1 MVVGSVLIVTTGFG
15 EGHNAAARNL
25 AAALGAA
32 HPGMRVAVHDIF
44 EESYGPVHRALA
56 WMYGFAINRLP
67 WLWHFVFLAIHHT
80 PVVGAGMWIFRR
92 AGHRLRDTARRL
104 EADVVV
110 STYPGYGALVDLVW
124 KDGRRPFEFVTVV
137 TDSLTVNAVW
147 HRCRC
152 NHFLVPNEP
161 TRDVMRKAGVDPDKV
176 RVTGFPVPLAFAA
189 AGPVRATPP
198 ADGRWKVLLMVNARP
213 HEIPPMVR
221 DLLDVPGISLTVTC
235 GRHTRLMEELE
246 LLAAERD
253 VRIELHGWTDKM
265 PSLLRSHHL
274 LIGKAGG
281 AAVQE
286 SLAART
292 PMVVT
297 HVVPGQEE
305 GNATLLIDSGAGVLA
320 RGRADVASQVADI
333 FAHNGRRWHTMHTAT
348 TKLGHPA
355 GAADTAHFVANLCR

>member
-25 AAALGAA
+25 AAELTAA

-44 EESYGPVHRALA
+44 EESYGWIHRLLA

-67 WLWHFVFLAIHHT
+67 WLWNLVFLAIHHT

-92 AGHRLRDTARRL
+92 AGHHLRDTVRHL

-124 KDGRRPFEFVTVV
+124 KGERPFEFVTVV

-152 NHFLVPNEP
+152 DHFLVPNDP
-161 TRDVMRKAGVDPDKV
+161 TRAVMETAGVASGKI
-176 RVTGFPVPLAFAA
+176 RVTGFPVPAAFAA
-189 AGPVRATPP
+189 PGPAREVPP
-198 ADGRWKVLLMVNARP
+198 ADGLWRVLLMVNARP
-213 HEIPPMVR
+213 HEIPGMVR
-221 DLLDVPGISLTVTC
+221 ALLEVPGIALTVTC
-235 GRHTRLMEELE
+235 GRHQRLMEELQA
-246 LLAAERD
+246 LAEERE
-253 VRIELHGWTDKM
+253 VRIDLHGWTDQM
-265 PSLLRSHHL
+265 PMLLRSHHL
-274 LIGKAGG
+274 LVGKAGG

-305 GNATLLIDSGAGVLA
+305 GNAALLIDNGAGVLA
-320 RGRADVASQVADI
+320 RGPADVATHVADI
-333 FAHNGRRWHTMHTAT
+333 VAEDGKKWHAMHAAT
-348 TKLGHPA
+348 TALGHPA
-355 GAADTAHFVANLCR
+355 GAAETAHYVANLCR